1 MLFALLAATAQ
12 VTHARATVRIMPA
25 VRISRGE
32 WKSSPRRKE
41 IVVEDKGRRVIVRL
55 VEFE

>member
-12 VTHARATVRIMPA
+12 VTQARATLRILPA
-25 VRISRGE
+25 ARISREE
-32 WKSSPRRKE
+32 WRSAPRRRE
-41 IVVEDKGRRVIVRL
+41 IVVEDKGRRMTVRL

>member
-12 VTHARATVRIMPA
+12 VPQARATARILPA
-25 VRISRGE
+25 ARISRDE
-32 WKSSPRRKE
+32 WNKSLRRRE
-41 IVVEDKGRRVIVRL
+41 VVVEGKGRRVVVRL

>member
-1 MLFALLAATAQ
+1 MLFALLAASVQ
-12 VTHARATVRIMPA
+12 VPQARATVRILPA
-25 VRISRGE
+25 ARISRDE

-41 IVVEDKGRRVIVRL
+41 IVVEDRGRRVTVRL